1 MKINGILNS
10 EISKV
15 LSYMGHTDEICIC
28 DCGLSIP
35 QNVKRIDLSLELAK
49 PSFMEVLKSITK
61 DMKIE
66 KIILATEI
74 ETFNNEILNQVK
86 DLLKDISLEFVS
98 HSEFK
103 QRTQSSKC
111 VIRTGEATPYAN
123 IILVSGVIF

>member
-28 DCGLSIP
+28 DCGLPIP
-35 QNVKRIDLSLELAK
+35 KDVKRIDLSLELGK
-49 PSFMEVLKSITK
+49 PSFMEVLKSIVK
-61 DMKIE
+61 DIKIE